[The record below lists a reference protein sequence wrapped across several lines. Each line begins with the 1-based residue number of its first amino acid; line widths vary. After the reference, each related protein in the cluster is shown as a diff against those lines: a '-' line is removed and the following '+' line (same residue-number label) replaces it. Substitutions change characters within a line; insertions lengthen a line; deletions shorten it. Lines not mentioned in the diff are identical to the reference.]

1 MTKMYLQMRLLVILI
16 VLVVFAAC
24 DDKNENTQ
32 PESFRVTGEIYGNGS
47 PVSGI
52 YVEFE
57 TRNAEGIGYGATD
70 ITGEDGLFDIVVNDL
85 DGTTQFSIKTKENV
99 EGNPVQYENKE
110 ITISLNDFTVIDG
123 KASKNLGRIELT
135 RRTAN

>member
-1 MTKMYLQMRLLVILI
+1 MTKVFFYTRMLILLAAIGG
-16 VLVVFAAC
+16 FGAC
-24 DDKNENTQ
+24 DDKDEVPR

-57 TRNAEGIGYGATD
+57 TRNAEGTGYAAMD

>member
-1 MTKMYLQMRLLVILI
+1 MTRVFCYTRMLI
-16 VLVVFAAC
+16 VLAVFSGFGAC
-24 DDKNENTQ
+24 DDKDEV
-32 PESFRVTGEIYGNGS
+32 PHSESFRVTGEIYSNGS

-52 YVEFE
+52 YVDFD
-57 TRNAEGIGYGATD
+57 TRNDEGIGYGAMD
-70 ITGEDGLFDIVVNDL
+70 LTGEDGLFDIVVKDL
-85 DGTTQFSIKTKENV
+85 DGTTQFSVKTKENV

-110 ITISLNDFTVIDG
+110 ITITLNDFTVIDG